1 MWLGGQSWLDE
12 HDIRR
17 STNMD
22 IRFLS
27 MDAGKDQSK
36 SDLQTVQLASVHNTF
51 VHESRIAHF
60 GKPGWREGSLNIQSK
75 LLGVLAA
82 ARPQWQSEQHTAQCQ
97 GANVKRE
104 TRRRASA
111 NAQPREHRNLE
122 NIRITSAALA
132 NKEDACARAPR
143 VFNPLS
149 PMHADAR
156 YILSRFFGVY
166 VHGWSC
172 RLHSHRGNSNKAFTR
187 QDRQIVT

>member
-1 MWLGGQSWLDE
+1 MCLGGQSWLDE

-82 ARPQWQSEQHTAQCQ
+82 ARPQWQSEQHTAQCS

-149 PMHADAR
+149 PMLTLD
-156 YILSRFFGVY
+156 I
-166 VHGWSC
+166 SC
-172 RLHSHRGNSNKAFTR
+172 QGSSVSTCTDGRAGSTRIVATQIKHSLDKT
-187 QDRQIVT
+187 DR